1 MRYQRLK
8 IALPRR
14 RLLRFEVARLPSSQ
28 RPWWSRC
35 CPWCW
40 PRIVTSWW
48 RPLECF
54 IGQLRPTTASI
65 GWQRSC
71 TPRTTAACTSNTRPS
86 WPRPY
91 RTRIGPGGPTFGC
104 IGLRS
109 LHVSWGCWWRSIG
122 MSFLKVQSSAI
133 RELSRK
139 KNGEKV
145 VGKVLGPLGPLK
157 NWSPT

>member
-1 MRYQRLK
+1 MRLKKNNLHQRLK

-35 CPWCW
+35 CPWGW
-40 PRIVTSWW
+40 PRIVASWW

-54 IGQLRPTTASI
+54 IGQLRPTTTSI

-71 TPRTTAACTSNTRPS
+71 TPRTTAAAYTRPS
-86 WPRPY
+86 WPRSS

-109 LHVSWGCWWRSIG
+109 LHVSWGCWWCSVG

-133 RELSRK
+133 RELYRTK
-139 KNGEKV
+139 KM
-145 VGKVLGPLGPLK
+145 VGKKSFRTLRTP
-157 NWSPT
+157 